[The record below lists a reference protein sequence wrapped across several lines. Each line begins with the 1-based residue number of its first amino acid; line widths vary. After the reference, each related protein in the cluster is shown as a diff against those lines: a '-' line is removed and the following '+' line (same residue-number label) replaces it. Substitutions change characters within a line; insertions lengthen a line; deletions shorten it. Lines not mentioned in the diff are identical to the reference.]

1 KVVLINEI
9 FTRKEN
15 QKEKLTVRVLGLLKE
30 INIGSQLGIL
40 EFEGFSIVFS
50 LSSFISNLPSKL
62 NCTIKLL
69 VNYIKQIQHKKN
81 IFKKR
86 KLVSDENI
94 NEEFML
100 NARIYRLVEDID
112 INLFKESLSVKRK
125 FESQINKNKIM

>member
-1 KVVLINEI
+1 MVVLINEI